1 MKFAE
6 SMLRLYAVTDRSWLG
21 NQTLAQQVEQA
32 LRGGATCVQLRE
44 KELNDTDFLAEAK
57 ELKILCARYGVPL
70 IINDN
75 VGLALE
81 VDADGVHVG
90 QSDMEAL
97 DVRTL
102 LGPDKIIGVSAKNV
116 EEALLAEK
124 HGADYLGV
132 GAVFPTSSKDD
143 ASEVSHLQ
151 LKEICSSVKIPV
163 VAIGGITKNNV
174 QQLKGSGICGIS
186 VISAI
191 FSQKD
196 IKSATMELRK
206 NTEEMLKD

>member
-1 MKFAE
+1 M
-6 SMLRLYAVTDRSWLG
+6 
-21 NQTLAQQVEQA
+21 
-32 LRGGATCVQLRE
+32 
-44 KELNDTDFLAEAK
+44 
-57 ELKILCARYGVPL
+57 
-70 IINDN
+70 
-75 VGLALE
+75 
-81 VDADGVHVG
+81 
-90 QSDMEAL
+90 
-97 DVRTL
+97 
-102 LGPDKIIGVSAKNV
+102 
-116 EEALLAEK
+116 
-124 HGADYLGV
+124 

>member
-1 MKFAE
+1 
-6 SMLRLYAVTDRSWLG
+6 MLK
-21 NQTLAQQVEQA
+21 QTEEA
-32 LRGGATCVQLRE
+32 LEGGATFIQIRE
-44 KELNDTDFLAEAK
+44 KDLDEANFEAEAIA
-57 ELKILCARYGVPL
+57 LKKLCAKYKVPFVV
-70 IINDN
+70 NDN
-75 VGLALE
+75 VELAKRI
-81 VDADGVHVG
+81 DADGVHVG